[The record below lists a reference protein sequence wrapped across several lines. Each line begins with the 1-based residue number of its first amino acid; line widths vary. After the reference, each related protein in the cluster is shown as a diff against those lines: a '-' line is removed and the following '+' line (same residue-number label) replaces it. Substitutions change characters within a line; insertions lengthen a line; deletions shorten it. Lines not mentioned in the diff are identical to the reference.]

1 MALPSYHRLDHLQLA
16 ALGREYLMAGHMIDR
31 AGMPYLIGQ
40 FDREPMQAVAI
51 AEWMGASPIYSRRM
65 AALLGIEGDS
75 VETVFKGMQFDIGA
89 PPEFLDFRY
98 EVIDDDHG
106 EFWLAH
112 CGALMDVEP
121 MGEDFV
127 VGMCHTI
134 EDPTFLATAAASNPR
149 ARMVPVHRP
158 PRIPADRHPHCRW
171 QVLIDR
177 DAEPL
182 ALPDEVAALAG
193 CNAANVPVSPVHPE
207 ATGPGPGMA
216 DDWRA
221 WVDYRAPLDSDVRLE
236 DFAGETLSCIVQEAA
251 LQGHLLV
258 ASFVTVV
265 EQNHGRDA
273 AWAALRTQGVGTA
286 GLVAERLIAE
296 FDLPSTIEGAAALF
310 DLHPA
315 FRPEG
320 FISWEVQVD
329 VDSLVLT
336 LGECP
341 ALADGQPFNWM
352 SLLAEGDDAMLVAI
366 GRALDDRVVVQAM
379 EPPSVDA
386 SANSSAL
393 ANRSWSWQVTF
404 DGDPVPETD
413 DVLLAKFSTGATF
426 KFHRTGYRNP

>member
-1 MALPSYHRLDHLQLA
+1 MGVPRYHPLDHLQLA

-51 AEWMGASPIYSRRM
+51 AEWRGASPIYSQRM

-98 EVIDDDHG
+98 DVIDDDHG
-106 EFWLAH
+106 EFWLDH

-158 PRIPADRHPHCRW
+158 PRMPADRHPHCRW
-171 QVLIDR
+171 QVVIDR
-177 DAEPL
+177 DGEPV
-182 ALPDEVAALAG
+182 ALPDEVGALVD
-193 CNAANVPVSPVHPE
+193 CNAAAAEVWAVHGDAGGPPPE
-207 ATGPGPGMA
+207 LA
-216 DDWRA
+216 DGWRG
-221 WVDYRAPLDSDVRLE
+221 WTDYKAALDSDVRLE
-236 DFAGETLSCIVQEAA
+236 DFAGDTLSCVVQEAA

-258 ASFVTVV
+258 ASFVTAV
-265 EQNHGRDA
+265 EANHGRDA
-273 AWAALRTQGVGTA
+273 ALAALRTQGVGAA

-296 FDLPSTIEGAAALF
+296 LDLPATVEGAAALF

-320 FISWEVQVD
+320 FISWESGVD
-329 VDSLVLT
+329 GDSVVLT
-336 LGECP
+336 LGDCP
-341 ALADGQPFNWM
+341 ALAEGQPLNWM
-352 SLLAEGDDAMLVAI
+352 SLLAAGDDGILVAI
-366 GRALDDRVVVQAM
+366 ARALDDRVVVQPL
-379 EPPSVDA
+379 EPPSADRKAEA
-386 SANSSAL
+386 SSTS
-393 ANRSWSWQVTF
+393 RSWSWRVTF
-404 DGDPVPETD
+404 DGDPVPESD
-413 DVLLAKFSTGATF
+413 AVLLAKLSTGATF
-426 KFHRTGYRNP
+426 KFHRTGSR